1 MRRSRR
7 GCAAA
12 AGRSRR
18 WPPPPRARGWR
29 RNASTSRSRSSSG
42 SRASSGSPRGRP
54 LPRAEHVVASGAGR
68 WDTGRMAISGTTEA
82 ESQRAAVALLQ
93 IATLIAREAPEEVLF
108 ATVAEHAAR
117 RLGTEAGS
125 VLRYVGDERAVVVGV
140 WRDGGGRRLP
150 VNAEIDF

>member
-1 MRRSRR
+1 
-7 GCAAA
+7 
-12 AGRSRR
+12 
-18 WPPPPRARGWR
+18 
-29 RNASTSRSRSSSG
+29 
-42 SRASSGSPRGRP
+42 
-54 LPRAEHVVASGAGR
+54 
-68 WDTGRMAISGTTEA
+68 MAISGTTEA

-150 VNAEIDF
+150 VNAEIDFDVRKSALGRARRTRRPARADSYEGHGGELPIVMRAVDIRASVAAPVMLGDEVWGAVVASTTRERGLGR